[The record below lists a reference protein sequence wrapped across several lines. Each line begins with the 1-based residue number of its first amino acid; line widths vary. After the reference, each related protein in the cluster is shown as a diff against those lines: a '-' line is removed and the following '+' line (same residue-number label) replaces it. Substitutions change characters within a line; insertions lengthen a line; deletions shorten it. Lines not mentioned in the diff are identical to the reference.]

1 MKKLSEAVRGKFYIC
16 DMYKHVKI
24 FAFAG
29 LLALLSNLC
38 CSALVHVLKNQS
50 TLIELTE
57 EDSSEEE
64 ENSPGSKRGFSFLEE
79 EMHLSQPTPS
89 FEEGN
94 LQASKSLR
102 FELDRLGFCKT
113 KHAKRLENPPELC

>member
-50 TLIELTE
+50 TLVELTE

-79 EMHLSQPTPS
+79 EMHLSKPTPS
-89 FEEGN
+89 F
-94 LQASKSLR
+94 
-102 FELDRLGFCKT
+102 
-113 KHAKRLENPPELC
+113 

>member
-16 DMYKHVKI
+16 EMYKRVKL

-50 TLIELTE
+50 TFIELTE

-64 ENSPGSKRGFSFLEE
+64 ENSSGSKRGISFLEE
-79 EMHLSQPTPS
+79 EMHLSQPMSS

-94 LQASKSLR
+94 LQASKSLD
-102 FELDRLGFCKT
+102 FELDRHGFCKT
-113 KHAKRLENPPELC
+113 KHAKRLENPPEFC